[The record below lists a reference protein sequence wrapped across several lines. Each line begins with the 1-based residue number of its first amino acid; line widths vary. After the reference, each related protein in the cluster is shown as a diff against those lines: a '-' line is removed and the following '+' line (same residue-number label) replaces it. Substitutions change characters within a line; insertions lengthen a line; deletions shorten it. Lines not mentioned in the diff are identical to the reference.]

1 MGMEKGFNM
10 KGNIKTETRIIQ
22 FKGFKLKANKSYY
35 GSISYVEVDHKKKKV
50 RVFAEL
56 EKVPEVNFMKSLT
69 YSENYY
75 SPMGTFFRKLWDI
88 DDHGKLNLDNLE
100 GRPVEVTLYKGND
113 DNWYVNEMFLV
124 EDESEE
130 EPFDESLDDG
140 YDPDDDDID
149 FDVDDEE

>member
-1 MGMEKGFNM
+1 M
-10 KGNIKTETRIIQ
+10 KNETTINNKKKKESRIIQ
-22 FKGFKLKANKSYY
+22 FKGFKLSANKSYY
-35 GSISYVEVDHKKKKV
+35 GSISCVEVDHKKKKV

-75 SPMGTFFRKLWDI
+75 SPMGTFFRKLGAI

-124 EDESEE
+124 EDEAEE
-130 EPFDESLDDG
+130 VAFDESLDDG